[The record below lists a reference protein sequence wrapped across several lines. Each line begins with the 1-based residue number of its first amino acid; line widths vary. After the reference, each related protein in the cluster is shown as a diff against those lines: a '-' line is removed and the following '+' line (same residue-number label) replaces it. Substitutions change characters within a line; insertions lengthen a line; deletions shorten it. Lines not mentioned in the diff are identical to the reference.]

1 MFLLFAASAYG
12 QTQHIDVVKEY
23 IRLTNMYFSTND
35 AKYRDSIQ
43 MKLTKYCNFEDKIAK
58 RIAIENNFKIS
69 EITFATYFNTLQNE
83 NKACNQ
89 CLKVKILEIKE
100 IEGDDL
106 PIVSTKMLFRGDTL
120 RTKYGFDGNLICSI
134 DENKVGIIADF
145 IKDRQEYDIVENPH
159 IQREEPENEIVEIDS
174 VNKSTI
180 IYEYV
185 DLGLP
190 SGTLWATCNVGANNP
205 WEYGDYFAWG
215 ETKAKKN
222 YTWKSYKFF
231 QRSDTVIKKYSNNE
245 ITILAP
251 KDDAATINM
260 GNDWRMPTSAEW
272 YELDNNCN
280 WEWTDN
286 YEGSGHAGR
295 IARSK
300 INPDKFIFFPYGG
313 LREKTS
319 LLAPNLNG
327 KYWSSSL
334 CTQKPNNALAYS
346 YDMPTSYPCYYGLLV
361 RAVRSNTEQNLKL
374 TEYELNQNEI
384 NIPTINTEN
393 FTYKLIT
400 VNGYS
405 FKMVVVEGGRFWMG
419 AQNTN
424 PNEKNYDADASNDEQ
439 PVHLVELKS
448 YYIGETE
455 VTQRLWSTIMDDGTP
470 QSMLP
475 KIDVSW
481 HGCNRFISKL
491 NQKTGLKF
499 RLPTEAEWE
508 YAAKG
513 GIINSNAK
521 FSGSDSI
528 DDVAV
533 YDKNAYKLGLGVKY
547 VKSKNCNAL
556 GIYDMSGNVW
566 EWCEDIYGTY
576 TSQYVS
582 GENRVLRGGSW
593 NENAKYA
600 RVTSRYFDLGGIRR
614 NSYGFRLV
622 LDLQ

>member
-1 MFLLFAASAYG
+1 MLCLTTVSSAQNTAEEIVKQYIDLLNEWLGSPDNTTKHNNVLNMFQTDGRGSGIKDAIVEKYNKDSGRSNCFPRMYLCLFYDEGTKQRINVEIIGTLTDNSDKYG
-12 QTQHIDVVKEY
+12 TIITAVLRY
-23 IRLTNMYFSTND
+23 SGGISLTTVSDFWISGN
-35 AKYRDSIQ
+35 
-43 MKLTKYCNFEDKIAK
+43 KITGIVSNE
-58 RIAIENNFKIS
+58 R
-69 EITFATYFNTLQNE
+69 EITELNID
-83 NKACNQ
+83 
-89 CLKVKILEIKE
+89 KVIY
-100 IEGDDL
+100 DNP
-106 PIVSTKMLFRGDTL
+106 PI
-120 RTKYGFDGNLICSI
+120 
-134 DENKVGIIADF
+134 
-145 IKDRQEYDIVENPH
+145 QH
-159 IQREEPENEIVEIDS
+159 EEPENEIVEIDS
-174 VNKSTI
+174 VNQSTI

-185 DLGLP
+185 DLELP

-300 INPDKFIFFPYGG
+300 INPNKFIFFPYGG

-600 RVTSRYFDLGGIRR
+600 RVTSRYFDLGGMQR